1 MEPMENR
8 KSAPENKDGM
18 DLNDILKRISDGR
31 KTIYISM
38 AVAFVLALFIVLV
51 TPRKYTTRVM
61 LLSETSSK
69 GGASGLL
76 GQLGN
81 LSGMNLGDL
90 VGLNLGN
97 SAGSDVLMPELYPDI
112 VASTPFLLDVMH
124 QTITDSKSDEQMT
137 VSDYM
142 KKHSRPSIIGMIAG
156 IFKSS
161 NRHANPLPV
170 FKNGSNEVLHLSMQQ
185 SDELKA
191 LSDMIQVN
199 VRKPDDKLMSG
210 NSKILTVEVDAH
222 DPLVSALL
230 TDSVV
235 SCLKRYVI
243 NYNTGKAKKDL
254 EFISEQFVRARE
266 NYYAAQQ
273 RLADFMDSH
282 TNVILETTRAERERL
297 EKENNLYAGVYSSLA
312 QMQEKAKIQVQ
323 DHTPVFTIIEP
334 AKVPLRK
341 SAPKT
346 SLIILGML
354 LVGAFVGVAI
364 ELVKV
369 MLNPDGADR

>member
-1 MEPMENR
+1 MEPIENI
-8 KSAPENKDGM
+8 KSAPENKNGI
-18 DLNDILKRISDGR
+18 DLNDILKRISLGR
-31 KTIYISM
+31 KTIYISL

-51 TPRKYTTRVM
+51 TPKKYTTRVV
-61 LLSETSSK
+61 LLSETSAKS
-69 GGASGLL
+69 GASGLL

-81 LSGMNLGDL
+81 LSGMNLGDMI
-90 VGLNLGN
+90 GLNLGN
-97 SAGSDVLMPELYPDI
+97 SSGSDVLSPELYPDV

-124 QTITDSKSDEQMT
+124 QTIMDSKGDKQMT
-137 VSDYM
+137 VSDYL
-142 KKHSRPSIIGMIAG
+142 KKHSRSSIIGRIAG

-161 NRHANPLPV
+161 ARNNNPLPV
-170 FKNGSNEVLHLSMQQ
+170 LKNGSNEVLHLSSRQ
-185 SDELKA
+185 SDQLKA
-191 LSDMIQVN
+191 LNDMIQVA

-210 NSKILTVEVDAH
+210 NSKILTVEVEAH

-230 TDSVV
+230 ADSVV

-254 EFISEQFVRARE
+254 EFISKQFVHARE

-282 TNVILETTRAERERL
+282 ANVILATTRTERERL
-297 EKENNLYAGVYSSLA
+297 EKENNLYAGVYTSLA
-312 QMQEKAKIQVQ
+312 QIQEKAKIQVQ

-334 AKVPLRK
+334 ARVPLKK

-346 SLIILGML
+346 SFIILGML
-354 LVGAFVGVAI
+354 LVGAFVGIAI
-364 ELVKV
+364 EVIKI
-369 MLNPDGADR
+369 MLNPEGATC